1 MNKMFLSNAQES
13 TFRLEEAQ
21 FSYDIQDMN

>member
-1 MNKMFLSNAQES
+1 MNKMFPSNAQEY
-13 TFRLEEAQ
+13 TFMLEDAQ

>member
-1 MNKMFLSNAQES
+1 MNKMFPSNAQEYI
-13 TFRLEEAQ
+13 FRLEEAQ